1 MGRHT
6 GRRSHGRARSRRAAA
21 TAALLLGSLALAACK
36 EDPDALASTG
46 AGSPSASPGTSDE
59 ADQDDESAGADG
71 ETDGDDPDDGDGS
84 AEDGDDLE
92 AGDDAEGDDTDDT
105 SFAVEP
111 PAPFRRLSRTDVLIT
126 ATESLPDKVVERI
139 RSVRGVE
146 TALAFS
152 LGSASVGGR
161 TLTVAAVD
169 PGEFRQFTPD
179 VTARADFVWERVA
192 GGELAVDTDLDER
205 LVDKQDML
213 RLGADEDA
221 PEVHVG
227 AIAPLIKRSPGTPSE
242 QPVIQVL
249 MNEKRGEQLGVPE
262 QNAILLDTGE
272 FTPSALEDELEKIL
286 GDRATLDTLAIEFDD
301 FGQTAVLTGQSVAE
315 AVGTFTYT
323 NGPDGTIKPDQAW
336 VDEYIRTEPVP
347 ILGMVTCNKGMLP
360 QLRGAFTQ
368 IQLEGLA
375 SEIRPDEYA
384 GCYYPRYI
392 GRDPS
397 KGLSLH
403 SWGIA
408 VDLNTPNNQ
417 MGTEGDMHPRVVE
430 IFKLWGFA
438 WGGDWSYTD
447 PMHFE
452 MSKVVRVAGVG

>member
-1 MGRHT
+1 MGEKNHR
-6 GRRSHGRARSRRAAA
+6 RARSRCAAA
-21 TAALLLGSLALAACK
+21 TALLAISALTLAACK
-36 EDPDALASTG
+36 EDADEVTTVGSETDSATPTGG
-46 AGSPSASPGTSDE
+46 AGSDAGDDGTDDAETGGTGGTGGTGEDVAPDDGEDGENSESEDDGSGGTSD
-59 ADQDDESAGADG
+59 
-71 ETDGDDPDDGDGS
+71 
-84 AEDGDDLE
+84 
-92 AGDDAEGDDTDDT
+92 
-105 SFAVEP
+105 FAVE
-111 PAPFRRLSRTDVLIT
+111 APGPFKGLSRADVLIT
-126 ATESLPDKVVERI
+126 ATESLPDRLIERI
-139 RSVRGVE
+139 QGVKGVE

-152 LGSASVGGR
+152 LGSASIDGR

-169 PGEFRQFTPD
+169 PGAFRQFTPD

-192 GGELAVDTDLDER
+192 GGELAVDTDLDKR
-205 LVDKQDML
+205 LVDKDDMML
-213 RLGADEDA
+213 LGSDADA

-249 MNEKRGEQLGVPE
+249 MNEKRGEQLGVQE
-262 QNAILLDTGE
+262 QNAILVDTGE
-272 FTPSALEDELEKIL
+272 FTPSALEKEFDRIL
-286 GDRATLDTLAIEFDD
+286 GDQATQDTLAIEFDD
-301 FGQTAVLTGQSVAE
+301 FGQTAVLTGQSVTE

-336 VDEYIRTEPVP
+336 VDEFIRTEPVP
-347 ILGMVTCNKGMLP
+347 ILGNVTCNKGMLP

-368 IQLEGLA
+368 IELEGL
-375 SEIRPDEYA
+375 SDEIRPDEYA

-397 KGLSLH
+397 NGLSLH

-452 MSKVVRVAGVG
+452 MSKVVRLADIG